1 MGGLSTLIDD
11 GKFKEVFRPDANT
24 AAYAPPQADSD
35 TTVVWGKAGAS
46 PFQLQANVALEVIEE
61 RTEVQRTYDV
71 VRVTDPNNED
81 NHIDMEVMTS
91 YTSVDKN
98 GGSRLKINL
107 DRATE
112 SENVKV
118 MERDRTRV
126 SG

>member
-1 MGGLSTLIDD
+1 
-11 GKFKEVFRPDANT
+11 
-24 AAYAPPQADSD
+24 
-35 TTVVWGKAGAS
+35 
-46 PFQLQANVALEVIEE
+46 VALEVIEE